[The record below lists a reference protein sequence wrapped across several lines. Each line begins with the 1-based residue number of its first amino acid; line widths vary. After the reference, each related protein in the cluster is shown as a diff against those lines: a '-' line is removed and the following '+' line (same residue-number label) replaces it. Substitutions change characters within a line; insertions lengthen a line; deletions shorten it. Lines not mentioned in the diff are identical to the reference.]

1 MVYTVGEMAKLLGVT
16 ASTLRYYQ
24 LNSSLS
30 REIVTNLVT
39 IFFNRSSR
47 LSFHRI
53 EFHFID
59 KSPFARQQLLTLQ
72 IAIHHDDRGGIV
84 VEVTNDDRHGF
95 LTCQLG
101 SMMPPVS
108 RNQLIS
114 STWVRTR
121 NRGDKYAILAHTV
134 HCVLHRRIV
143 FDLEGMI
150 LERMQLS

>member
-72 IAIHHDDRGGIV
+72 IAIHHDNRGSVV
-84 VEVTNDDRHGF
+84 VEIANDDRHGF

-101 SMMPPVS
+101 SMMPPVTS
-108 RNQLIS
+108 DQLIAA
-114 STWVRTR
+114 VRIRTR
-121 NRGDKYAILAHTV
+121 NRGDKHAILAHTV
-134 HCVLHRRIV
+134 YCVLHRRV
-143 FDLEGMI
+143 VLDLEGMI
-150 LERMQLS
+150 SERM

>member
-72 IAIHHDDRGGIV
+72 IAVHHDNCSGIV
-84 VEVTNDDRHGF
+84 VEVANDDRHGF
-95 LTCQLG
+95 LARQLG
-101 SMMPPVS
+101 RMMPPVS
-108 RNQLIS
+108 SDQLIAA
-114 STWVRTR
+114 VRIRTR
-121 NRGDKYAILAHTV
+121 NRGDKHAILAHTV
-134 HCVLHRRIV
+134 YCVLHRRIV
-143 FDLEGMI
+143 LNLEGMI
-150 LERMQLS
+150 SERMQLS